1 MILYSKIL
9 GDSKKHILILHGF
22 LGSGDN
28 WKSVGRKLNPLGYTI
43 HLIDQRNHGRSFHS
57 EKFDYDIMCEDLFN
71 YIKYYNINNAILIG
85 HSMGGKTAMN
95 FSLIHPKLVSKLIV
109 LDTSPREYPVLHQ
122 NIIDSLKEIDLSIF
136 TNRKEIDIELRKSV
150 TQQGLRNFLTKNIYR
165 MNDGNLNFRFNL
177 QSLSQNID
185 KIGQKIESNT
195 KFSSEVIFIKGETSD
210 YINESDKVMINN
222 LFPNAKFYK
231 IPNAGHWLHVDNPI
245 DFISILL
252 SLI

>member
-95 FSLIHPKLVSKLIV
+95 FSLNHPKLVSKLIV

-195 KFSSEVIFIKGETSD
+195 KFSSEVIFIKCETSD

>member
-95 FSLIHPKLVSKLIV
+95 FSLNHPKLVSKLIV

>member
-1 MILYSKIL
+1 VILHSKIL
-9 GDSKKHILILHGF
+9 GDSNKHILILHGF

-28 WKSVGRKLNPLGYTI
+28 WISIARKLNPLGYTI

-57 EKFDYDIMCEDLFN
+57 EKFNYDLMSEDLFN
-71 YIKYYNINNAILIG
+71 YIKHHKIENSILIG

-109 LDTSPREYPVLHQ
+109 LDTSPRGYPVLHQ
-122 NIIDSLKEIDLSIF
+122 KIIDSLKEIDLSVF
-136 TNRKEIDIELRKSV
+136 VTRKEIDIELRKSV
-150 TQQGLRNFLTKNIYR
+150 NQQGLRNFLLKNIYR
-165 MNDGNLNFRFNL
+165 MNDGKLNFRFNL
-177 QSLSQNID
+177 QSLSQNIG
-185 KIGQKIESNT
+185 KIGQKIESET
-195 KFSSEVIFIKGETSD
+195 QFTREVIFIKGETSD

>member
-1 MILYSKIL
+1 
-9 GDSKKHILILHGF
+9 
-22 LGSGDN
+22 
-28 WKSVGRKLNPLGYTI
+28 
-43 HLIDQRNHGRSFHS
+43 
-57 EKFDYDIMCEDLFN
+57 MCEDLFN
-71 YIKYYNINNAILIG
+71 YINHHNIENSILIG

-109 LDTSPREYPVLHQ
+109 LDTSPRGYPVLHQ
-122 NIIDSLKEIDLSIF
+122 NIIDSLKEIDLSVF
-136 TNRKEIDIELRKSV
+136 VTRKEIDIELRKSV
-150 TQQGLRNFLTKNIYR
+150 NQQGLRNFLLKNIYR
-165 MNDGNLNFRFNL
+165 MNDGKLNFRFNL
-177 QSLSQNID
+177 QSLSENIG
-185 KIGQKIESNT
+185 KIGQKIESET
-195 KFSSEVIFIKGETSD
+195 QFTSEVIFIKGETSD

>member
-1 MILYSKIL
+1 MILHSKIL
-9 GDSKKHILILHGF
+9 GDSNKHILILHGF

-28 WKSVGRKLNPLGYTI
+28 WISIARKLNPLGYTI

-57 EKFDYDIMCEDLFN
+57 EKFDYDLMCEDLFN
-71 YIKYYNINNAILIG
+71 YINHHNIDNSILIG

-109 LDTSPREYPVLHQ
+109 LDTSPRGYPVLHQ
-122 NIIDSLKEIDLSIF
+122 NIIDSLKEIDLSVF
-136 TNRKEIDIELRKSV
+136 VTRKEIDIELRKSV
-150 TQQGLRNFLTKNIYR
+150 NQQGLRNFLLKNIYR

-177 QSLSQNID
+177 QSLSQNIG
-185 KIGQKIESNT
+185 KIGQKIESET
-195 KFSSEVIFIKGETSD
+195 QFTSEVIFIKGETSD

>member
-95 FSLIHPKLVSKLIV
+95 FSLNHPKLVSKLIV
-109 LDTSPREYPVLHQ
+109 LDTSPREYPVFHQ

-177 QSLSQNID
+177 QSLSQNIG

>member
-71 YIKYYNINNAILIG
+71 YIKYYNIKNAILIG

-95 FSLIHPKLVSKLIV
+95 FSLNHPKLVSKLIV

-177 QSLSQNID
+177 QSLSQNIG

-195 KFSSEVIFIKGETSD
+195 KFFSEVIFIKGETSD

>member
-1 MILYSKIL
+1 
-9 GDSKKHILILHGF
+9 
-22 LGSGDN
+22 
-28 WKSVGRKLNPLGYTI
+28 
-43 HLIDQRNHGRSFHS
+43 
-57 EKFDYDIMCEDLFN
+57 MCEDLFN
-71 YIKYYNINNAILIG
+71 YINHHNIDNSILIG

-109 LDTSPREYPVLHQ
+109 LDTSPRGYPVLHQ
-122 NIIDSLKEIDLSIF
+122 NIIDSLKEIDLSVF
-136 TNRKEIDIELRKSV
+136 VTRKEIDIELRKSV
-150 TQQGLRNFLTKNIYR
+150 NQQGLRNFLLKNIYR

-177 QSLSQNID
+177 KSLSQNIG
-185 KIGQKIESNT
+185 KIGQKIESET
-195 KFSSEVIFIKGETSD
+195 QFTSEVIFIKGETSD

>member
-1 MILYSKIL
+1 
-9 GDSKKHILILHGF
+9 
-22 LGSGDN
+22 
-28 WKSVGRKLNPLGYTI
+28 
-43 HLIDQRNHGRSFHS
+43 
-57 EKFDYDIMCEDLFN
+57 MCEDLFN
-71 YIKYYNINNAILIG
+71 YINHHNIDNSILIG

-109 LDTSPREYPVLHQ
+109 LDTSPRGYPVLNQ
-122 NIIDSLKEIDLSIF
+122 NIIDSLKEIDLSVF
-136 TNRKEIDIELRKSV
+136 VTRKEIDIELRKSV
-150 TQQGLRNFLTKNIYR
+150 NQQGLRNFLLKNIYR

-177 QSLSQNID
+177 QSLSQNIG
-185 KIGQKIESNT
+185 KIGQKIESET
-195 KFSSEVIFIKGETSD
+195 QFTSEVIFIKGETSD

>member
-1 MILYSKIL
+1 
-9 GDSKKHILILHGF
+9 
-22 LGSGDN
+22 
-28 WKSVGRKLNPLGYTI
+28 
-43 HLIDQRNHGRSFHS
+43 
-57 EKFDYDIMCEDLFN
+57 MCEDLFN
-71 YIKYYNINNAILIG
+71 YIKHHNIDNSILIG

-109 LDTSPREYPVLHQ
+109 LDTSPRGYPVLHQ
-122 NIIDSLKEIDLSIF
+122 NIIDSLKEIDFSVF
-136 TNRKEIDIELRKSV
+136 VTRKEIDIELRKSIN
-150 TQQGLRNFLTKNIYR
+150 QQGLRNFLLKNIYR

-177 QSLSQNID
+177 QSLSQNIG
-185 KIGQKIESNT
+185 KIGQKIESET
-195 KFSSEVIFIKGETSD
+195 QFTSEVIFIKGETSD

>member
-1 MILYSKIL
+1 MILHSKIL
-9 GDSKKHILILHGF
+9 GDSNKHILILHGF

-28 WKSVGRKLNPLGYTI
+28 WISIARKLNPVGYTI

-57 EKFDYDIMCEDLFN
+57 EKFDYDLMCKDLLN
-71 YIKYYNINNAILIG
+71 YIKHHNIDNPILIG

-109 LDTSPREYPVLHQ
+109 LDTSPRGYPVLHQ
-122 NIIDSLKEIDLSIF
+122 NIIDSLKEIDLSVF
-136 TNRKEIDIELRKSV
+136 VTRKEIDIELRKSV
-150 TQQGLRNFLTKNIYR
+150 NQQGLRNFLLKNIYR

-177 QSLSQNID
+177 QSLSQNIG
-185 KIGQKIESNT
+185 KIGQKIESET
-195 KFSSEVIFIKGETSD
+195 QFTREVIFIKGETSD

>member
-95 FSLIHPKLVSKLIV
+95 FSLNHPKLVSKLIV

-177 QSLSQNID
+177 QSLSQNIG

-195 KFSSEVIFIKGETSD
+195 KFFSEVIFIKGETSD

>member
-9 GDSKKHILILHGF
+9 GNSKKHILILHGF

-71 YIKYYNINNAILIG
+71 YIKYHNINNAILIG

-95 FSLIHPKLVSKLIV
+95 FSLNHPKLVSKLIV

-177 QSLSQNID
+177 QSLSQNIG

>member
-1 MILYSKIL
+1 VILHSKIL
-9 GDSKKHILILHGF
+9 GDSNKHILILHGF

-28 WKSVGRKLNPLGYTI
+28 WISIARKLNPVGYTI

-57 EKFDYDIMCEDLFN
+57 EKFDYDLMCKDLLN
-71 YIKYYNINNAILIG
+71 YIKHHNIDNPILIG

-109 LDTSPREYPVLHQ
+109 LDTSPRGYPVLHQ
-122 NIIDSLKEIDLSIF
+122 NIIDSLKEIDLSVF
-136 TNRKEIDIELRKSV
+136 VTRKEIDIELRKSV
-150 TQQGLRNFLTKNIYR
+150 NQQGLRNFLLKNIYR
-165 MNDGNLNFRFNL
+165 MNDGKLNFRFNL
-177 QSLSQNID
+177 QSLSQNIG
-185 KIGQKIESNT
+185 KIGQKIESET
-195 KFSSEVIFIKGETSD
+195 QFTREVIFIKGETSD

>member
-71 YIKYYNINNAILIG
+71 YIKYHNINNAILIG

-95 FSLIHPKLVSKLIV
+95 FSLNHPKLVSKLIV

-177 QSLSQNID
+177 QSLSQNIG

-195 KFSSEVIFIKGETSD
+195 KFFSEVIFIKGETSD

>member
-95 FSLIHPKLVSKLIV
+95 FSLNHPKLVSKLIV
-109 LDTSPREYPVLHQ
+109 LDTSPREYPVFHQ

-136 TNRKEIDIELRKSV
+136 TNRKEIEIELRKSV

-177 QSLSQNID
+177 QSLSQNIG

>member
-95 FSLIHPKLVSKLIV
+95 FSLNHPKLVSKLIV

-177 QSLSQNID
+177 QSLSQNIG

>member
-1 MILYSKIL
+1 MILHSKIL
-9 GDSKKHILILHGF
+9 GDSNKHILILHGF

-28 WKSVGRKLNPLGYTI
+28 WISIARKLNPLGYTI

-57 EKFDYDIMCEDLFN
+57 EKFDYVLMCEDLFN
-71 YIKYYNINNAILIG
+71 YIKHHNIDNSILIG

-109 LDTSPREYPVLHQ
+109 LDTSPRGYPVLHQ
-122 NIIDSLKEIDLSIF
+122 NIIDSLKEIDLSVF
-136 TNRKEIDIELRKSV
+136 VTRKEIDIELRKSV
-150 TQQGLRNFLTKNIYR
+150 DQQGLRNFLLKNIYR
-165 MNDGNLNFRFNL
+165 MNDGKLNFRFNL
-177 QSLSQNID
+177 QSLSQNIG
-185 KIGQKIESNT
+185 KIGQKIESDT
-195 KFSSEVIFIKGETSD
+195 QFTREVIFIKGETSD

>member
-1 MILYSKIL
+1 VILHSKIL
-9 GDSKKHILILHGF
+9 GDSNKHLLILHGF

-28 WKSVGRKLNPLGYTI
+28 WISVARKLNPIGFTI

-57 EKFDYDIMCEDLFN
+57 EKFDYDLMCEDLLN
-71 YIKYYNINNAILIG
+71 YIKHHNINNIILIG

-109 LDTSPREYPVLHQ
+109 LDTSPRGYPVIHQ
-122 NIIDSLKEIDLSIF
+122 NIIDPLKEIDFSIF
-136 TNRKEIDIELRKSV
+136 TTRKEIDIELGKSV
-150 TQQGLRNFLTKNIYR
+150 NKQGLRNFLMKNIYR
-165 MNDGNLNFRFNL
+165 MNDGKLNFRFNL
-177 QSLSQNID
+177 KSLSENIG
-185 KIGQKIESNT
+185 KIGQKIESDAQFT
-195 KFSSEVIFIKGETSD
+195 REVIFIKGETSD

-245 DFISILL
+245 DFLSVLL

>member
-95 FSLIHPKLVSKLIV
+95 FSLNHPKLVSKLIV
-109 LDTSPREYPVLHQ
+109 LDTSPREYPVFHQ

-177 QSLSQNID
+177 QSLSQNIG

-195 KFSSEVIFIKGETSD
+195 KFFSEVIFIKGETSD